1 MGKTRE
7 KAWKLLVSTAPLSV
21 ACAGAF
27 ACYSMDPPAQAPQT
41 NYLADPAPGSSAAA
55 ANAADPTTIAP
66 SSLTAAPPEE
76 EHKKMVFDD
85 AQAKT
90 MLARAA
96 TNAHTCVEV
105 VPKDQPHGTATVLVK
120 FSGAGKS
127 TAASIAAPF
136 DNTQIGQC
144 ATRAFIGIIVSP
156 FDGPDVEMTHEVNL
170 NPDPKKPEAKGKKD
184 APAKKK

>member
-1 MGKTRE
+1 MQKSRE

-27 ACYSMDPPAQAPQT
+27 ACYSMDPPAQPPQT
-41 NYLADPAPGSSAAA
+41 DYLAPPAPGSSAAA

-76 EHKKMVFDD
+76 EHKKMVFDE

-96 TNAHTCVEV
+96 TNAHSCVDV
-105 VPKDQPHGTATVLVK
+105 VGKDQPHGTGTVLVK
-120 FSGAGKS
+120 FAGAGKS
-127 TAASIAAPF
+127 TSASIGTPF
-136 DNTQIGQC
+136 DNTPIGQC
-144 ATRAFIGIIVSP
+144 ATRAFVGIIVSP
-156 FDGPDVEMTHEVNL
+156 FDGPDVEMTYEVNL
-170 NPDPKKPEAKGKKD
+170 NPDAKKPEAKGKKEA
-184 APAKKK
+184 APKKK